1 MFFSRKR
8 YEGLSFTKLRV
19 RVGLAFIIILIIMAR
34 PDTPAFFVS
43 GLIISIIG
51 ELIRIWSSGHIN
63 KSSELTT
70 SGPYAHT
77 RNPLYIGN
85 FLIGVGLCLA
95 LTSPPIYRGAGLWF
109 CFIVGFYEIYL
120 MQISREEEVLLRK
133 YPEEFEKYRKAVPY
147 FLPLLKPYS
156 GSVRKKFSF
165 ELFKKNHEYRM
176 AGAVLVI
183 YLIFFLRR
191 KF

>member
-1 MFFSRKR
+1 
-8 YEGLSFTKLRV
+8 
-19 RVGLAFIIILIIMAR
+19 
-34 PDTPAFFVS
+34 
-43 GLIISIIG
+43 
-51 ELIRIWSSGHIN
+51 
-63 KSSELTT
+63 
-70 SGPYAHT
+70 
-77 RNPLYIGN
+77 
-85 FLIGVGLCLA
+85 
-95 LTSPPIYRGAGLWF
+95 
-109 CFIVGFYEIYL
+109 VGFYEIYL